1 MSKRLRRYFH
11 CPAELTF
18 HLLGGKWRVAV
29 VAQLESRAMRYSE
42 LRRAVPELSDKVL
55 AATLREL
62 ESLGII
68 VRASFNCP
76 LEPVPIGLYR
86 LSAKGHALSPML
98 TLASAWARA
107 HAAEYGIQFLHGL
120 PQRLPDTV
128 DAEFAPRPGRAPAPA
143 LQVAARS
150 SRTAT
155 R

>member
-1 MSKRLRRYFH
+1 MSKRLRSCFH

-68 VRASFNCP
+68 VRTSLNWP
-76 LEPVPIGLYR
+76 LEPVPIGLYG
-86 LSAKGHALSPML
+86 LSAKGRALRPML
-98 TLASAWARA
+98 TLAAAWARA
-107 HAAEYGIQFLHGL
+107 HAAEYGIRFLNGQ
-120 PQRLPDTV
+120 PRRGPDTV
-128 DAEFAPRPGRAPAPA
+128 DAE
-143 LQVAARS
+143 LS
-150 SRTAT
+150 H
-155 R
+155 